1 MVPFPYS
8 KFTCSDNLLLT
19 WCMLF
24 ATKGSIPLS
33 FSKTKRYIQNL
44 IKDFKME
51 IVVIPNR
58 RKYDTSSPTIR
69 IFI

>member
-1 MVPFPYS
+1 
-8 KFTCSDNLLLT
+8 
-19 WCMLF
+19 MLF

-51 IVVIPNR
+51 IVVIPNG
-58 RKYDTSSPTIR
+58 RKYDTSSPTIK
-69 IFI
+69 IFM